1 MSEKFKNPISAPLV
15 LIEWFDA
22 KDGYTGWH
30 PVEEIFLEEL
40 ATCQSVGWL
49 IKDTKSQ
56 ITIMSDYC
64 EYNEEKDGG
73 RHITIPGSWVN
84 KIIYLEQKKETEK

>member
-1 MSEKFKNPISAPLV
+1 MNEIFKNPLSAPLV
-15 LIEWFDA
+15 LVEWFDA
-22 KDGYTGWH
+22 KDGETGWH
-30 PVEEIFLEEL
+30 PVEDIFFEQL

-84 KIIYLEQKKETEK
+84 KIIYLEQKKEIEN